1 MPNPEGGPLD
11 QVSGSWGTIE
21 FVTPDFLEP
30 LRDAVNTFFSI
41 LINILNI
48 LLAVLEVLKVFIGAF
63 LDPIIALIEAI
74 LALIQQILNDLRN
87 AGLYI
92 HGDFYI
98 IKGPDF
104 KELRGGFESYE
115 QRMITRLV
123 DKRDPNRPDISPFSA
138 CIAVFLY
145 VGADISSI
153 QRITRLLQGILQLFN
168 RKPPKFKTVG
178 QVTGVQAKYGL
189 DGATPLT
196 FGKGLFSAVKSGG
209 HSPFNAINLTW
220 AMAPVPGNF
229 ITNFAQFAPKGF
241 IVEIS
246 TLRDGLPLLWD
257 HQVDLAKMELSQAPG
272 KISPATVLLTEQS
285 DPAILT
291 GGFDQVEVSRF
302 INWNKSIQFSGVKP
316 DFVRVYTA
324 KSIASQA
331 PIDLS
336 QLKDGD
342 DYYLQKSFYIPVSA
356 SLFYPGRGY
365 GTTILYKDL
374 PLDADW
380 ELDGSTG
387 KVKRGPATKPNS
399 YFVRIRAVS
408 RAIRGSNAL
417 EDRAWK
423 INDTVLRQPQP
434 TVVMNN
440 PEVTQS
446 DVGDPSFPVEIAFP
460 DENTDAFLQCVT
472 EALALLV
479 LCRADVAVLLGKN
492 GELGPSLDQ
501 MEGDVDVDDNPI
513 PNNWNGLVSK
523 ARRATQLETKAQVLM
538 PRLTGRRKSAKYFN
552 RTRANP
558 ASFRRKL
565 RKACL
570 NLAND
575 LIAANN
581 PPASLIKTVVDR
593 CAPLLDFTFSNAD
606 MAVPSQMEDM
616 TIFDALSDS
625 STDYGLALNQ
635 ASLGYDSDKF
645 TAKAYWHI
653 YESKDMLAP
662 NPHFF
667 FNQNACAL
675 CSDSS
680 IEFAPV
686 LYSKFTAAQSNIIE
700 AGVFSPN
707 ADPTN
712 PDYCEYVR
720 NLIPDDVF
728 AAAQFALQVAAG
740 PVERPQ
746 EEGWIAIRL
755 FPQGL
760 PDIDRFFDQLLA
772 MLKAIAAAIQG
783 LADLI
788 NKYIEMLQ
796 SRIIE
801 LQAFLNR
808 INAIIQQ
815 ILNLFISIP
824 PTSGLV
830 VVANGTDG
838 VLSALVNAD
847 NKPFDPPETYGGG
860 VVLLAGGLPTIALEL
875 FKALF
880 SSSE

>member
-30 LRDAVNTFFSI
+30 VRDAVNTFFSI

-63 LDPIIALIEAI
+63 LDPIIAIIEAI

-104 KELRGGFESYE
+104 KELRGGFQAYE

-145 VGADISSI
+145 IGVDISNV
-153 QRITRLLQGILQLFN
+153 QRIIRLLQGILQLFN

-189 DGATPLT
+189 DGATALT

-209 HSPFNAINLTW
+209 QSPFDAVNLTW

-229 ITNFAQFAPKGF
+229 LTNFAQFAPKGF
-241 IVEIS
+241 IIEIS
-246 TLRDGLPLLWD
+246 TLREGLPLFFD
-257 HQVDLAKMELSQAPG
+257 QQVGLPTLELTQQPSKLNGAIMGTQEG
-272 KISPATVLLTEQS
+272 
-285 DPAILT
+285 DPAIMT
-291 GGFDQVEVSRF
+291 GGYDQVETTGL
-302 INWNKSIQFSGVKP
+302 INWNQSVFRSQIRP
-316 DFVRVYTA
+316 DGVRVYTF
-324 KSIASQA
+324 KSLASQA

-336 QLKDGD
+336 QLRSGS
-342 DYYLQKSFYIPVSA
+342 DYYLQKSFYVPVSA

-365 GTTILYKDL
+365 GYTILAKDL
-374 PLDADW
+374 PFDADW
-380 ELDGSTG
+380 ELADNG
-387 KVKRGPATKPNS
+387 KVKRGKKTKPSS
-399 YFVRIRAVS
+399 YFVRIRAVTK
-408 RAIRGSNAL
+408 AIKSV

-423 INDTVLRQPQP
+423 VDNTILRQPQP
-434 TVVMNN
+434 AVAMKK
-440 PEVTQS
+440 EDVTQG
-446 DVGDPSFPVEIAFP
+446 DVGLPSFPFEITFP
-460 DENTDAFLQCVT
+460 DASTEAYLQCVT

-479 LCRADVAVLLGKN
+479 LCRADIDVLLGKN

-513 PNNWNGLVSK
+513 PNNWNGLVPK

-552 RTRANP
+552 RTKVNP
-558 ASFRRKL
+558 AGWRRKL

-570 NLAND
+570 NLANE
-575 LIAANN
+575 LIALNN
-581 PPASLIKTVVDR
+581 PPASLMQSVVDR
-593 CAPLLDFTFSNAD
+593 CEPLLNFTWANGSLTPPGVLAG
-606 MAVPSQMEDM
+606 EG
-616 TIFDALSDS
+616 IFDSLSDS
-625 STDYGLALNQ
+625 SVTYGLALNQ
-635 ASLGYDSDKF
+635 ACLGYDGDKQVDA
-645 TAKAYWHI
+645 AKDLI
-653 YESKDMLAP
+653 YANKDRLFSG
-662 NPHFF
+662 PHFF
-667 FNQNACAL
+667 QNPNAAEFS
-675 CSDSS
+675 SDSS
-680 IEFAPV
+680 VEFAPV
-686 LYSKFTAAQSNIIE
+686 LYSRVLTATNQN
-700 AGVFSPN
+700 PL
-707 ADPTN
+707 N
-712 PDYCEYVR
+712 PDFVEYVR
-720 NLIPDDVF
+720 NLIPDEVYT
-728 AAAQFALQVAAG
+728 AALFALQVAAG
-740 PVERPQ
+740 PIQRPQ

-772 MLKAIAAAIQG
+772 LLKAIQAAIQG

-815 ILNLFISIP
+815 LLNLFISIP

-847 NKPFDPPETYGGG
+847 NKPFDPPETYGAG

>member
-30 LRDAVNTFFSI
+30 VRDAVNTFFSL

-63 LDPIIALIEAI
+63 LDPIVALIEAI

-123 DKRDPNRPDISPFSA
+123 DKRDPNRPDISQFSA

-145 VGADISSI
+145 IGVDISNV
-153 QRITRLLQGILQLFN
+153 QRILRLLQGILQLFN

-178 QVTGVQAKYGL
+178 QVTGVQARYGI
-189 DGATPLT
+189 DGATALT

-209 HSPFNAINLTW
+209 HTPFNAVNLTW

-229 ITNFAQFAPKGF
+229 LTNFAQFAPKGF
-241 IVEIS
+241 IIEIS
-246 TLRDGLPLLWD
+246 TLRDGLPLFYD
-257 HQVDLAKMELSQAPG
+257 KQVDLAEMELSQAPG
-272 KISPATVLLTEQS
+272 KIQTGIMLDQNG

-291 GGFDQVEVSRF
+291 GGFDQITTFGKVEFNDAVNF
-302 INWNKSIQFSGVKP
+302 TGIKP
-316 DFVRVYTA
+316 NFHRVYTA

-336 QLKDGD
+336 QLKDGS
-342 DYYLQKSFYIPVSA
+342 DYYLQKSFYVPVSA

-365 GTTILYKDL
+365 GMTIPYKDL

-380 ELDGSTG
+380 ELAGGG
-387 KVKRGPATKPNS
+387 KVKRGKATKPTS

-408 RAIRGSNAL
+408 RAIRGPNAL
-417 EDRAWK
+417 EDRAWNVNNS
-423 INDTVLRQPQP
+423 ILREPQP
-434 TVVMNN
+434 SVEMLNK
-440 PEVTQS
+440 EVTQG
-446 DVGDPSFPVEIAFP
+446 DVGDPSFPLEIAFP
-460 DENTDAFLQCVT
+460 DANTDAYLQCVT

-479 LCRADVAVLLGKN
+479 LCRADIGVLLGKD
-492 GELGPSLDQ
+492 GELGPAPDQ
-501 MEGDVDVDDNPI
+501 MQGDVDVDDNPI

-523 ARRATQLETKAQVLM
+523 ARRATQLETKAQILM
-538 PRLTGRRKSAKYFN
+538 PRLTGRRQSAKYFN
-552 RTRANP
+552 RAKVSP

-575 LIAANN
+575 LIALNN

-593 CAPLLDFTFSNAD
+593 CEPLLGFTFAD
-606 MAVPSQMEDM
+606 ADIDVPLFVQGMS
-616 TIFDALSDS
+616 IFDALSDA
-625 STDYGLALNQ
+625 STDFGLALNQ
-635 ASLGYDSDKF
+635 TSLGYDSDKF
-645 TAKAYWHI
+645 VADAKNNI
-653 YESKDMLAP
+653 YRGREKLVP
-662 NPHFF
+662 GPHFF
-667 FNQNACAL
+667 FNPNANTL
-675 CSDSS
+675 ESDSS
-680 IEFAPV
+680 VEFAPV
-686 LYSKFTAAQSNIIE
+686 LYSKTTPR
-700 AGVFSPN
+700 GGG
-707 ADPTN
+707 DPLN
-712 PDYCEYVR
+712 PIFCEYVR
-720 NLIPDDVF
+720 NLIPDEVF
-728 AAAQFALQVAAG
+728 TAAQFALQVAAG
-740 PVERPQ
+740 PIERPQ

-772 MLKAIAAAIQG
+772 MLKAIQAAIQG

-847 NKPFDPPETYGGG
+847 NKPFDPPETYGAG

>member
-1 MPNPEGGPLD
+1 VPNPEGGPLD

-30 LRDAVNTFFSI
+30 VRDAVNTFFSI

-63 LDPIIALIEAI
+63 LDPIIAIIEAI

-104 KELRGGFESYE
+104 KELRGGFQAYE

-145 VGADISSI
+145 VGADISNV
-153 QRITRLLQGILQLFN
+153 QRIIRLLQGILQLFN
-168 RKPPKFKTVG
+168 RKPPKMKTVG
-178 QVTGVQAKYGL
+178 QVTQVQAKYGL
-189 DGATPLT
+189 DGASVLT

-209 HSPFNAINLTW
+209 QSPFDAVNLTW

-229 ITNFAQFAPKGF
+229 LTNFAQFAPKGF
-241 IVEIS
+241 IIEIS
-246 TLRDGLPLLWD
+246 TVRDGLPLWFD
-257 HQVDLAKMELSQAPG
+257 QQVGLPTLELTQQPG
-272 KISPATVLLTEQS
+272 KINGGIMS
-285 DPAILT
+285 DPNGDPALLT
-291 GGFDQVEVSRF
+291 GGYDQIETTGL
-302 INWNKSIQFSGVKP
+302 INFNQAVAKSKIKP
-316 DFVRVYTA
+316 DGARVYTF

-331 PIDLS
+331 PIDLA
-336 QLKDGD
+336 QLRDN
-342 DYYLQKSFYIPVSA
+342 DYFLQRSFYVPVSA

-365 GTTILYKDL
+365 GTTILAKDL
-374 PLDADW
+374 PFDADW
-380 ELDGSTG
+380 EQDGSTG
-387 KVKRGPATKPNS
+387 KVKRGPKTKPTS
-399 YFVRIRAVS
+399 YFVRVRAVS
-408 RAIRGSNAL
+408 RAINSV

-423 INDTVLRQPQP
+423 VDNTILRQPQP
-434 TVVMNN
+434 AVAMDN
-440 PEVTQS
+440 PEVTQG
-446 DVGDPSFPVEIAFP
+446 DIGDPSFPVEISFP
-460 DENTDAFLQCVT
+460 DANTEAYLQCVT

-479 LCRADVAVLLGKN
+479 LCRADIDVLLG
-492 GELGPSLDQ
+492 
-501 MEGDVDVDDNPI
+501 EGDTELFFPPEEGMKDADGNPI
-513 PNNWNGLVSK
+513 PSNWNGFVPK

-552 RTRANP
+552 RTKVNP
-558 ASFRRKL
+558 AGWRRKL

-570 NLAND
+570 NLANE
-575 LIAANN
+575 LIATNN
-581 PPASLIKTVVDR
+581 PPASLLKAVVDR
-593 CAPLLDFTFSNAD
+593 CEPLLNFTFGGSAENPP
-606 MAVPSQMEDM
+606 VHPPPGEVTGFS
-616 TIFDALSDS
+616 IFDALSDS
-625 STDYGLALNQ
+625 NTLYGLALNQ
-635 ASLGYDSDKF
+635 ASLGYDGDKQV
-645 TAKAYWHI
+645 AQACWNI
-653 YESKDMLAP
+653 YENKDRLFAGS
-662 NPHFF
+662 HFF
-667 FNQNACAL
+667 INPNAPDSS
-675 CSDSS
+675 SDSS
-680 IEFAPV
+680 VEFAPV
-686 LYSKFTAAQSNIIE
+686 LYSRATSATNSDPYAP
-700 AGVFSPN
+700 VFV
-707 ADPTN
+707 
-712 PDYCEYVR
+712 EYVR

-740 PVERPQ
+740 PIQRPQ

-772 MLKAIAAAIQG
+772 LLKAIQAAIQG

-815 ILNLFISIP
+815 LLNLFISIP